1 MTPPAPTALTGKV
14 SLRFG
19 THAALLT
26 GAGNIKKNQAAKPQL
41 RIKGSTRT
49 LTLGTLRA
57 TSANVKITAVATFRK
72 GTKRVRV
79 RNRMVQR
86 PNMVALGKS
95 TLTVTK
101 SAPKTLTIRVPA
113 KGAAAVGKKVKSVK
127 VQVAFTV
134 RNARGKVVKKSTKT
148 FPIAVVRK

>member
-1 MTPPAPTALTGKV
+1 M
-14 SLRFG
+14 SLRLG
-19 THAALLT
+19 THATLLT
-26 GAGNIKKNQAAKPQL
+26 GTGNITKNQAAKQQL
-41 RIKGSTRT
+41 R
-49 LTLGTLRA
+49 L
-57 TSANVKITAVATFRK
+57 
-72 GTKRVRV
+72 
-79 RNRMVQR
+79 QR

-148 FPIAVVRK
+148 FPIAVARK